1 MLEHIPSTCETLAS
15 IPSTTQRNKNRL
27 KNKVGQVVTR
37 AREARCRPSW
47 APVCQ
52 WPCKDRAPL
61 VVPARPLL
69 ASRRSILFFLEPKG
83 TSK

>member
-1 MLEHIPSTCETLAS
+1 
-15 IPSTTQRNKNRL
+15 
-27 KNKVGQVVTR
+27 
-37 AREARCRPSW
+37 
-47 APVCQ
+47 VCQ